1 MKLQRQSCAATLL
14 ILTLLNPLA
23 SASELSAAER
33 TIPMVYRLIG
43 IEAGVP
49 YTILY
54 AIALAETGYTAPSNG
69 QYRPW
74 PWTLNVNGEPYRFD
88 NRTEA
93 LALLEERIHSGKRNI
108 DIGLAQINY
117 QYNGSMFPSL
127 AHALDPEVNLRLATY
142 VLQREL
148 ERCDT
153 PDWWCAVGRYHSPG
167 TNERQRANAK
177 RYRQRVRTL
186 WEQLQ

>member
-1 MKLQRQSCAATLL
+1 MKGQHQIHAMFLL
-14 ILTLLNPLA
+14 ALTLTLHSPLT
-23 SASELSAAER
+23 SASELSETER
-33 TIPMVYRLIG
+33 HIPMVYRLVG

-54 AIALAETGYTAPSNG
+54 AIALAESGYTAPSNG

-74 PWTLNVNGEPYRFD
+74 PWTLSLNGDSHRFA

-93 LALLEERIHSGKRNI
+93 LALLQERIHSGKRNI
-108 DIGLAQINY
+108 DVGLAQINY

-142 VLQREL
+142 VPVSYTHL
-148 ERCDT
+148 
-153 PDWWCAVGRYHSPG
+153 
-167 TNERQRANAK
+167 
-177 RYRQRVRTL
+177 TL
-186 WEQLQ
+186 PTIYSV

>member
-1 MKLQRQSCAATLL
+1 MKLWLQSCAVTLL
-14 ILTLLNPLA
+14 ILTLLNPMA
-23 SASELSAAER
+23 SASELSEAER

-74 PWTLNVNGEPYRFD
+74 PWTLNVNGDPYRFD

-148 ERCDT
+148 EHCDT

-167 TNERQRANAK
+167 KNERQRANAE
-177 RYRQRVRTL
+177 RYRQRVRSL